1 MRLFY
6 CAPWRPVRAHSHELA
21 ARIFAARLARRL
33 YSHRGRIRM
42 LHHAGH
48 AAGNVVAFEVYVCG
62 ARAGTHAT
70 LTIGTEQ

>member
-1 MRLFY
+1 MQRFY
-6 CAPWRPVRAHSHELA
+6 CAPWRPVRAQSHEAA

-33 YSHRGRIRM
+33 YGHRGRIRM

-48 AAGNVVAFEVYVCG
+48 AAGNVVTFETYVSG
-62 ARAGTHAT
+62 ARAGAHAT